1 MLLFSVIV
9 LTIMPFFCV
18 WCFYAG
24 FKLGKTERMPEVKI
38 ESPKAKAEKRKR
50 SKAQEEQLQR
60 MNVLMRNLENYD
72 GSSKGQQ
79 KL

>member
-1 MLLFSVIV
+1 MLLSNIV
-9 LTIMPFFCV
+9 LVIMPFFAV

-24 FKLGKTERMPEVKI
+24 YKLGKKEQIPVPKV
-38 ESPKAKAEKRKR
+38 ESPIAKIEKRKK

-60 MNVLMRNLENYD
+60 LNVLMRNLETYD

>member
-9 LTIMPFFCV
+9 LAVMPFFAV

-24 FKLGKTERMPEVKI
+24 FKLGKKDQIPVPKV
-38 ESPKAKAEKRKR
+38 ESPKAKIEKRK
-50 SKAQEEQLQR
+50 KTKEQEEQLR
-60 MNVLMRNLENYD
+60 RTNILLRNLENYV
-72 GSSKGQQ
+72 GSSEGQQ

>member
-9 LTIMPFFCV
+9 LAIMPFFAV

-24 FKLGKTERMPEVKI
+24 YKLGKKEQIPIPKV

-50 SKAQEEQLQR
+50 SKEQEEQLR
-60 MNVLMRNLENYD
+60 RTNILMRNLENYD

>member
-9 LTIMPFFCV
+9 LAIMPFFCV

-50 SKAQEEQLQR
+50 SKEQEEQLR
-60 MNVLMRNLENYD
+60 RTNILMKNLENYD

>member
-1 MLLFSVIV
+1 
-9 LTIMPFFCV
+9 MPFFAV

-38 ESPKAKAEKRKR
+38 ESPKAKVEKRKKT
-50 SKAQEEQLQR
+50 KAQEAELQR
-60 MNVLMRNLENYD
+60 LNTLMKNLEAYN
-72 GSSKGQQ
+72 GSSEGQQ

>member
-9 LTIMPFFCV
+9 LAIMPFFCV

>member
-1 MLLFSVIV
+1 
-9 LTIMPFFCV
+9 MPFFCV

-50 SKAQEEQLQR
+50 SKEQDEFIRRQNL
-60 MNVLMRNLENYD
+60 LMRNIEMYKGD
-72 GSSKGQQ
+72 GEGQQ

>member
-9 LTIMPFFCV
+9 LAIMPFFCV

-60 MNVLMRNLENYD
+60 MNVLMKNLENYD

>member
-1 MLLFSVIV
+1 MLLSNIV
-9 LTIMPFFCV
+9 LVIMPFFAV

-24 FKLGKTERMPEVKI
+24 YKLGKKEQIPIPKV

-50 SKAQEEQLQR
+50 SKEQEEQLR
-60 MNVLMRNLENYD
+60 RTNILMRNLENYD

>member
-50 SKAQEEQLQR
+50 TKVQEEQLQR
-60 MNVLMRNLENYD
+60 MNVLMRNLEAYD
-72 GSSKGQQ
+72 GSSRGQQ

>member
-1 MLLFSVIV
+1 MLLSNIA
-9 LTIMPFFCV
+9 LIIMPFFCV

-24 FKLGKTERMPEVKI
+24 FKLGKKEQIPVPKV
-38 ESPKAKAEKRKR
+38 ESPKAKMEKRK
-50 SKAQEEQLQR
+50 KTKEQEEQLR
-60 MNVLMRNLENYD
+60 RTNILMRNLENYD

>member
-24 FKLGKTERMPEVKI
+24 FKLGKTERMPDVKI

>member
-1 MLLFSVIV
+1 MLLSNIA
-9 LTIMPFFCV
+9 LIIMPFFCV

-24 FKLGKTERMPEVKI
+24 FKLGKKEQIPVPKV

-50 SKAQEEQLQR
+50 SKEQDEFIRRQNL
-60 MNVLMRNLENYD
+60 LMRNIEMYKGD
-72 GSSKGQQ
+72 GEGQQ

>member
-1 MLLFSVIV
+1 MLLSDIA
-9 LTIMPFFCV
+9 LIIMPFFCV

-24 FKLGKTERMPEVKI
+24 FKLGKKEQIPVPKV
-38 ESPKAKAEKRKR
+38 ESPKAKMEKRK
-50 SKAQEEQLQR
+50 KTKEQEEQIR
-60 MNVLMRNLENYD
+60 RTNMLMRNLEAYD

>member
-1 MLLFSVIV
+1 MLLSDIA
-9 LTIMPFFCV
+9 LIIMPFFCV

-38 ESPKAKAEKRKR
+38 ESPKAKMEKRK
-50 SKAQEEQLQR
+50 KTKEQEEQIR
-60 MNVLMRNLENYD
+60 RTNMLMRNLEAYD

>member
-9 LTIMPFFCV
+9 LAIMPFFSV

-24 FKLGKTERMPEVKI
+24 YKLGKKEQIPVPKV
-38 ESPKAKAEKRKR
+38 ESPKVKAERRKR
-50 SKAQEEQLQR
+50 SKEQEEQLR
-60 MNVLMRNLENYD
+60 RTNILMRNLEHYTGD
-72 GSSKGQQ
+72 GKGQQ

>member
-1 MLLFSVIV
+1 
-9 LTIMPFFCV
+9 MPFFCV

-24 FKLGKTERMPEVKI
+24 FKLGKKEQIPVPKV
-38 ESPKAKAEKRKR
+38 ESPKAKMEKRK
-50 SKAQEEQLQR
+50 KTKEQEEQIR
-60 MNVLMRNLENYD
+60 RTNMLMRNLEAYD

>member
-1 MLLFSVIV
+1 MLLSNIV
-9 LTIMPFFCV
+9 LAVMPFFAV

-38 ESPKAKAEKRKR
+38 ESPKAKVEKRK
-50 SKAQEEQLQR
+50 KTEAQEAELKR
-60 MNVLMRNLENYD
+60 LNTLMKNLEAYN
-72 GSSKGQQ
+72 GSSEGQQ

>member
-1 MLLFSVIV
+1 MLLYSIFMA
-9 LTIMPFFCV
+9 IMPIVAV

-38 ESPKAKAEKRKR
+38 ESPKAKMEKRK
-50 SKAQEEQLQR
+50 KTKEQEEQIR
-60 MNVLMRNLENYD
+60 RTNMLMRNLEAYD

>member
-1 MLLFSVIV
+1 MLLSNIA
-9 LTIMPFFCV
+9 LIIMPFFCV

-24 FKLGKTERMPEVKI
+24 FKLGKKEQIPVPKV

-50 SKAQEEQLQR
+50 SKEQDEFIRRQNL
-60 MNVLMRNLENYD
+60 LMRNIEVYKGD
-72 GSSKGQQ
+72 GEGQQ

>member
-1 MLLFSVIV
+1 MLYSVFMFM
-9 LTIMPFFCV
+9 MPFFCV

-24 FKLGKTERMPEVKI
+24 FKLGKTERMPKI
-38 ESPKAKAEKRKR
+38 ETPAKVIEKHKKEKVK
-50 SKAQEEQLQR
+50 SEELERLNKQL
-60 MNVLMRNLENYD
+60 RNIEVYD

>member
-1 MLLFSVIV
+1 MLLSNIV
-9 LTIMPFFCV
+9 LAVMPFFAV

-38 ESPKAKAEKRKR
+38 ESPKAKVEKRKKT
-50 SKAQEEQLQR
+50 KAQEAELQR
-60 MNVLMRNLENYD
+60 LNTLMKNLEAYN
-72 GSSKGQQ
+72 GSSEGQQ

>member
-1 MLLFSVIV
+1 MLLSDIA
-9 LTIMPFFCV
+9 LIIMPFFCV

-24 FKLGKTERMPEVKI
+24 FKLGKKEQIPVPKV

-50 SKAQEEQLQR
+50 SKEQDEFIRRQNL
-60 MNVLMRNLENYD
+60 LMRNIEVYKGD
-72 GSSKGQQ
+72 GEGQQ